1 MQTLDRETQGLKTI
15 RDFIRWS
22 ASQFNRHAVFFG
34 HGSDNAWDEAAYLVL
49 GALHLP
55 WDIDPAALDSR
66 VTEAERDHIVDL
78 LGQRIEQRV
87 PVPYLIN
94 EAWFAGLPFHV
105 SRDVLIPRSPIAEL
119 IERGFQPWFV
129 GDEVHRILDMCTGS
143 GCIGIASAFQFPDA
157 QVELSDIS
165 TAALAVTDKNISRH
179 ELSERVSAVHSDLF
193 DNLTGQYDLIITN
206 PPYVDAND
214 LASMPAEYQHEPS
227 LGLAAGE
234 DGLDVIRNILRQ
246 AGDYLTEYGV
256 LVAEVGNS
264 WEALDAAFPE
274 VPFLWVELEQGGHG
288 VFVLTAGQLQQY
300 KAAFG

>member
-1 MQTLDRETQGLKTI
+1 MQTLDRETQGLKSI

-22 ASQFNRHAVFFG
+22 ASQFNRYEVFFG
-34 HGSDNAWDEAAYLVL
+34 HGSDNAWDEAVFLVL

-66 VTEAERDHIVDL
+66 VTEAERNHIVDL
-78 LGQRIEQRV
+78 LVQRIEQRV

-105 SRDVLIPRSPIAEL
+105 TRDVLIPRSPIAEL

-129 GDEVHRILDMCTGS
+129 GDEVHRVLDMCTGS
-143 GCIGIASAFQFPDA
+143 GCIGIACAYQFPEA
-157 QVELSDIS
+157 QLDISDIS
-165 TAALAVTDKNISRH
+165 AAAIAVAEQNIQRH
-179 ELSERVSAVHSDLF
+179 ELSERVTAVQSDLF
-193 DNLTGQYDLIITN
+193 ENLSGQYDLIVTN
-206 PPYVDAND
+206 PPYVDAGD

-227 LGLAAGE
+227 LGLAAGD
-234 DGLDVIRNILRQ
+234 DGLAVIRNILRQ

-264 WEALDAAFPE
+264 GEALDTAFPE
-274 VPFLWVELEQGGHG
+274 VPFLWIELEKGGHG
-288 VFVLTAGQLQQY
+288 VFVLTAGQLQQH